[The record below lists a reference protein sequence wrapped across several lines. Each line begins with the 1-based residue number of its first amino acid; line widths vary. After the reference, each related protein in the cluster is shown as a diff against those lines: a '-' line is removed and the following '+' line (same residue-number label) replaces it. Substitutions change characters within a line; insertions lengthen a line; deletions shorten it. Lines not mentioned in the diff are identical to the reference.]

1 MIFDY
6 WYMFFAFVGI
16 ATLAM
21 SAGIGGATFF
31 IPFALIVLKVP
42 VGSAI
47 PIGIF
52 VEIFGFAAGVY
63 NYARRGQIDYLLAK
77 KTAIFAVPFVI
88 AGVILGHAAQ
98 PTVVEYLFILA
109 LMIFA
114 TQLLVG
120 QEALAVAGKKYFGP
134 INAVIAAIGGAL
146 LGFLSTGLG
155 ESNEY
160 NFFSRLK
167 RSPAITAG
175 TSVLVV
181 AVSAVVATAAQF
193 VYLLST
199 SRFGAIE
206 PYTMLIIY
214 SVLGAMVGAKLGS
227 HLADKVDR
235 RSFRKLVGVA
245 LFFVAVASLAK
256 AIYL

>member
-1 MIFDY
+1 
-6 WYMFFAFVGI
+6 MFLICVGI

-31 IPFALIVLKVP
+31 IPFMLIVLKVP
-42 VGSAI
+42 VESAI

-63 NYARRGQIDYLLAK
+63 NYARRGQIDYSLAK
-77 KTAIFAVPFVI
+77 KTIIVAVPFVI
-88 AGVILGHAAQ
+88 AGVILEHTIR
-98 PTVVEYLFILA
+98 PTLVEYLFIIA
-109 LMIFA
+109 LMIFS
-114 TQLLVG
+114 TQLLIG
-120 QEALAVAGKKYFGP
+120 QEVSGVAGKKYFGP
-134 INAVIAAIGGAL
+134 LNAVIAAIGGAL

-167 RSPAITAG
+167 RSPVITAG

-181 AVSAVVATAAQF
+181 AVAAIVATTTQV
-193 VYLLST
+193 VYMLST

-206 PYTMLIIY
+206 PYAMLIIY
-214 SVLGAMVGAKLGS
+214 SVLGAIVGAKVGAY
-227 HLADKVDR
+227 LANKVDR
-235 RSFRKLVGVA
+235 RHFRKLVGVA
-245 LFFVAVASLAK
+245 LFFVAVASLVK